1 MACESKE
8 LDAEWE
14 KLHFPQPPPTG
25 GFREKSQCSPL
36 LLPLSTF
43 EQSSFLGIGQTAQLW
58 QVVRLNPQLLARLD
72 PPATQ
77 KLNIL
82 YSTQRKH

>member
-8 LDAEWE
+8 LDAERE

-25 GFREKSQCSPL
+25 GFRDKSQCSPL

-43 EQSSFLGIGQTAQLW
+43 EQSRVPSWGQ
-58 QVVRLNPQLLARLD
+58 VRLPNFGKWLG
-72 PPATQ
+72 
-77 KLNIL
+77 
-82 YSTQRKH
+82 